1 MNNPE
6 REMFERKDYYCSLL
20 SFYGSLLPKMTYQRM
35 SQFYLDDL
43 SITEI
48 AQNQNVSRNA
58 VFESIK
64 IGEKRLDEYE
74 KMLGLR
80 RKKSEEIEFVNDILA
95 ADTVQKKDE
104 LLNKWKGELENGI

>member
-58 VFESIK
+58 VFESIQ
-64 IGEKRLDEYE
+64 IGEKRLE
-74 KMLGLR
+74 KLLGLR
-80 RKKSEEIEFVNDILA
+80 IKKSEEIEFVNDILA

>member
-1 MNNPE
+1 
-6 REMFERKDYYCSLL
+6 MFERKDYYCSLL
-20 SFYGSLLPKMTYQRM
+20 SFYGSLLPSLTYQRM
-35 SQFYLDDL
+35 SQFYVDDL

-74 KMLGLR
+74 KMLGM
-80 RKKSEEIEFVNDILA
+80 RKQKFETIELVDHVLEA
-95 ADTVQKKDE
+95 GTVKEKDE
-104 LLNKWKGELENGI
+104 LLKKWKGELENGV